1 MHDCACHTSFEL
13 KHGGINVNAVNSAAE
28 SARTDGQ
35 TARRSAL
42 QPVPL
47 QPCDTV
53 MTGVGP
59 FNVTKLQQCLQFLRR
74 FQAPLG
80 LAFFAIVA
88 NVRDSARDR
97 GDGRQHSRDNRPC
110 ALDRGSRMRPTPVEL
125 NYAGRDR
132 FAAKVETA
140 HQQLISVH
148 GCLLPNWSW
157 VEIADRR

>member
-47 QPCDTV
+47 QRCRHTV

-59 FNVTKLQQCLQFLRR
+59 FNVTKLQQCLQFPGRV
-74 FQAPLG
+74 QAPLG
-80 LAFFAIVA
+80 MSDL
-88 NVRDSARDR
+88 RQRRDR
-97 GDGRQHSRDNRPC
+97 RKATAMPSIRSSHRSGFLLSSPTIGTR
-110 ALDRGSRMRPTPVEL
+110 LEVEGMEGSIVGIIGHVHL
-125 NYAGRDR
+125 
-132 FAAKVETA
+132 TA
-140 HQQLISVH
+140 DH
-148 GCLLPNWSW
+148 GCAQPHW
-157 VEIADRR
+157 D